1 MDITSIMWRPA
12 SYSANVYKRLELR
25 RHITFDATLRILCAA
40 AHKMRQYRT
49 SGTVQGAPG
58 NRRSYCETPIA
69 PVQSLKSKVCLR
81 GHSCRSGFLAER
93 QEWVG
98 FALSLIAYISHDCRT
113 GMGR

>member
-1 MDITSIMWRPA
+1 MWRPG
-12 SYSANVYKRLELR
+12 SCESNVDSFLEPQ
-25 RHITFDATLRILCAA
+25 RHITTGATLRVLCAA
-40 AHKMRQYRT
+40 AHKMQQYRT